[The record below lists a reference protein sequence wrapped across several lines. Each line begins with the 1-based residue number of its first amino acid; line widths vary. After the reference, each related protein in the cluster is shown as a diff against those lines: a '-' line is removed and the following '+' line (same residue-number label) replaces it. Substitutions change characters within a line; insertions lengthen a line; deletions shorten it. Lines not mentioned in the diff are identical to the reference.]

1 MDWLHFHEFI
11 SQWENV
17 ITTAT
22 LMYVMTV
29 KSYFIYKTHSLII
42 NYNRERAAEQWG
54 VKGGAERG
62 SQGDNEEIIKWGIS
76 DWQDFTTLC
85 VIMPRATPTPGTTK
99 HAQNIYL
106 LQTRCGLYTWTCS
119 HHPSTYR
126 VGGFDVDVTTVDL
139 VK

>member
-1 MDWLHFHEFI
+1 MYWLHFSCHEFI

-62 SQGDNEEIIKWGIS
+62 SQGDNEEIIE
-76 DWQDFTTLC
+76 
-85 VIMPRATPTPGTTK
+85 
-99 HAQNIYL
+99 
-106 LQTRCGLYTWTCS
+106 
-119 HHPSTYR
+119 
-126 VGGFDVDVTTVDL
+126 
-139 VK
+139 